1 VVAVA
6 LGAAALHVH
15 SLFATGQ
22 TLWRSDSRFYL
33 YFTLRALGEDP
44 TGAETQ
50 MRHLFDMLG
59 FPTVVPLHQFP
70 NYGGFRGRP
79 LYPLLSTPF
88 VALFGAPGLYVVPF
102 AAYLAF
108 ALTLHAG
115 LRRVAR
121 PAAATLPVVLVLV
134 TGSAVYLVVPLAESL
149 ALALLA
155 GWLCTLPWQGATS
168 RRTLLVAAAL
178 VGAAGLTR
186 QVPFF
191 VVMPA
196 VALAVRAC
204 WLPGPARRA
213 WWQACGVAVAASAVA
228 AAVSQRMSGSD
239 LRELPGIATR
249 KSDFHEALAAYPAYA
264 WGQLTQE
271 GHVLL
276 RDVALMTLLGT
287 ALIGSVVLWRTV
299 VPWLTAG
306 ALLGFLGTFALSPF
320 ATNLRLALPALPVL
334 AVAAAVT
341 LSRTGRPPETI
352 VPPRDV
358 PNSEELPA

>member
-108 ALTLHAG
+108 ALTLHAA

-121 PAAATLPVVLVLV
+121 PAAATLPVVLVLL

-352 VPPRDV
+352 VPPRGV